1 MWNMNC
7 FVIPVITVATGNVTK
22 RLIKYQEIIWGKH
35 SVSCLQN
42 TARLDKPHL
51 RKVLPNY
58 LQRFGP
64 HSNR

>member
-1 MWNMNC
+1 MKC
-7 FVIPVITVATGNVTK
+7 FVIPVITVATGNVAK
-22 RLIKYQEIIWGKH
+22 ELMRYQEIMWGKH
-35 SVSCLQN
+35 SVSYLQN

-51 RKVLPNY
+51 RKALPHY